1 MMTIWAL
8 VGAALVPVAPLGAMK
23 PTTGVADVAKKPDGY
38 VRVMLLPA
46 ASAPP
51 AEVVKMNVA
60 AAAVLLATRSADTIE
75 KEAAVT
81 CPPITP
87 DAVPAEAVGSAL
99 VAMIMPV
106 AFPPVAAPTVK
117 PVSVTVTAAL
127 AASDA
132 TDVVTT
138 IWVRVGAAQLPLAPP
153 LMVAPGVAVV
163 AKKADG
169 YVSVTLPPA
178 AIAPPAE
185 VVKMNVAAAAV
196 LLATRSA
203 DTIEKEAAVTC
214 PPITPELTTA
224 DTVGSALV
232 VTDTLPAAA
241 AAPMVKPVTVTVT
254 TVLAAIA

>member
-1 MMTIWAL
+1 M
-8 VGAALVPVAPLGAMK
+8 
-23 PTTGVADVAKKPDGY
+23 
-38 VRVMLLPA
+38 R
-46 ASAPP
+46 
-51 AEVVKMNVA
+51 
-60 AAAVLLATRSADTIE
+60 
-75 KEAAVT
+75 
-81 CPPITP
+81 
-87 DAVPAEAVGSAL
+87 
-99 VAMIMPV
+99 MPV
-106 AFPPVAAPTVK
+106 KLPDVGTALIVR

-138 IWVRVGAAQLPLAPP
+138 IWVRAGAAQLPLAPP

-203 DTIEKEAAVTC
+203 DAIEKEVAVTAS
-214 PPITPELTTA
+214 PFT
-224 DTVGSALV
+224 
-232 VTDTLPAAA
+232 
-241 AAPMVKPVTVTVT
+241 
-254 TVLAAIA
+254 

>member
-1 MMTIWAL
+1 
-8 VGAALVPVAPLGAMK
+8 
-23 PTTGVADVAKKPDGY
+23 
-38 VRVMLLPA
+38 
-46 ASAPP
+46 
-51 AEVVKMNVA
+51 
-60 AAAVLLATRSADTIE
+60 
-75 KEAAVT
+75 
-81 CPPITP
+81 
-87 DAVPAEAVGSAL
+87 
-99 VAMIMPV
+99 
-106 AFPPVAAPTVK
+106 
-117 PVSVTVTAAL
+117 VTVTAAL